1 MTQSTEPQDG
11 ALGGRRPTMQ
21 SSRFRDA
28 QSVWL
33 IICMA
38 VATAAL
44 RLSIV
49 LANALVLWRVY
60 GRARVLREH
69 LQITSSKP
77 ELVVSNGDVLR
88 ALTFQHYVTGVAIWL
103 VISVLVIT
111 MLHRRVLPPGLQR
124 MLKHAKANSPGSLG
138 TLWALGLFLLVG
150 AVLPLPAALTLALVS
165 LVVALSWARR
175 IRVEN

>member
-1 MTQSTEPQDG
+1 M
-11 ALGGRRPTMQ
+11 GGRPLTAQ
-21 SSRFRDA
+21 SSRDRDA

-49 LANALVLWRVY
+49 LANTLVLWRVY

-69 LQITSSKP
+69 LRITSSKP

-88 ALTFQHYVTGVAIWL
+88 ALAFQRYVTGVVIWL
-103 VISVLVIT
+103 VISFLVMA
-111 MLHRRVLPPGLQR
+111 MLHRLVLPPGLQR
-124 MLKHAKANSPGSLG
+124 MLKHAKANRPGSLG